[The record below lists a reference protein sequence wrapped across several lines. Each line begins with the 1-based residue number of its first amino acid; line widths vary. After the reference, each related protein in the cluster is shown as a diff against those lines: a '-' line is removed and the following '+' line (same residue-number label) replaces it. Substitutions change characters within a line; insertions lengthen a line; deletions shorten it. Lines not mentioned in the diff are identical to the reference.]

1 MVQRIPSRLIVVEPC
16 PQAREELTGRLR
28 AQGWLVNA
36 TGDPAEAANFALA
49 NPPAA
54 LIADLWMAGISGVQL
69 CRLLRSEPATA
80 NIAVILRATGDDPRA
95 RFFAEK
101 AGADDYV
108 AKGRIGQLVRS
119 LNRAIIE
126 QPDGDGFFM
135 QICEESV
142 DIRERIAQHLDRS
155 LFESML
161 SSEVRALG
169 TCESFERL
177 FDLFSQFVSQVTR
190 YRWLALRTTQPSR
203 LGLHAHPAARA
214 TSETEA
220 RMFLDCEEAPLFSVV
235 DEDAIEDDSEVAI
248 DVDPISEPLSFGGEV
263 LGTLAMAPLGDVDE
277 ARQLLALIARD
288 LGGPVRMADLVQQSQ
303 RLASYDPLTGI
314 MNRRAFVAALEGAMD
329 GDRLDSRG
337 LSLFLLDIDHFKS
350 INDGHGHAAGD
361 EVLAAVGT
369 CLMRQVGA
377 GGTVARWG
385 GEEFVVALPQGDSE
399 AAAAFGE
406 QLREAIE
413 RMQINVKQGARIP
426 VTASIGLA
434 VARRGESLQA
444 AIERADHAMYA
455 AKVGGRNRVQVAE
468 SSLAA

>member
-1 MVQRIPSRLIVVEPC
+1 MVQRIPSRLILVEPSDSS
-16 PQAREELTGRLR
+16 REELAGRLQ
-28 AQGWLVNA
+28 AQGWIVSA

-54 LIADLWMAGISGVQL
+54 IIADLWMPGISGVQL

-119 LNRAIIE
+119 LNRAITD
-126 QPDGDGFFM
+126 QPESDGFFM
-135 QICEESV
+135 QIDETV
-142 DIRERIAQHLDRS
+142 DIRERIAHHLDRS

-177 FDLFSQFVSQVTR
+177 FDLFSQFASQVTS
-190 YRWLALRTTQPSR
+190 YRWLALRTERPSR
-203 LGLHAHPAARA
+203 LALHTHPNARA
-214 TSETEA
+214 TAETEA
-220 RMFLDCEEAPLFSVV
+220 RLFLECEGAPLFCVV
-235 DEDAIEDDSEVAI
+235 DEDATDDDSPAAMDLDPVVAQI
-248 DVDPISEPLSFGGEV
+248 DFGGEV
-263 LGTLAMAPLGDVDE
+263 LGSVAMAPLGDLDE
-277 ARQLLALIARD
+277 ATQLIALIARD

-314 MNRRAFVAALEGAMD
+314 MNRRAFVKALEAAVEAQGIGQVNM
-329 GDRLDSRG
+329 
-337 LSLFLLDIDHFKS
+337 SLFLLDIDHFKS

-361 EVLAAVGT
+361 DVLAAVGA
-369 CLMRQVGA
+369 CLMQQVAA

-385 GEEFVVALPQGDSE
+385 GEEFVLALPTAEPDK
-399 AAAAFGE
+399 AARFGE
-406 QLREAIE
+406 QIREAIE
-413 RMQINVKQGARIP
+413 SMQVKTEDAEIP
-426 VTASIGLA
+426 VTASIGYA
-434 VARRGESLQA
+434 IARPGEALES
-444 AIERADHAMYA
+444 AIERADQAMYA
-455 AKVGGRNRVQVAE
+455 AKVGGRNRVRGAD
-468 SSLAA
+468 LAAAA